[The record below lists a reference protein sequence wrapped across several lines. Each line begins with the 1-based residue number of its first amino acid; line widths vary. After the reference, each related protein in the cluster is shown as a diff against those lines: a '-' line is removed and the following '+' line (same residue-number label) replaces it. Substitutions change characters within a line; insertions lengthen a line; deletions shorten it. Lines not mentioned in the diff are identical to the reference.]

1 PVSAPPPS
9 GPRLLTY
16 PELRARKGIPFSRSE
31 LRRRELKGT
40 FPRHITLGE
49 GFEPLDRVDRER
61 GRRLHRCPDGGATRV
76 RRSRAARR
84 ASRPRRNEMADKEE
98 FQADTEDNK
107 KKPKQADILIG
118 LAQSAELFHSAD
130 DTGFADLDINGHRET
145 WPTRAKGFRRWLARR
160 FFEATQGAPSSEA
173 LQSALNVIEARAYF
187 DAPEGVPAAGE
198 ALGARRSAIP
208 RNEDRGW
215 GQSAFRGIG
224 ARPQALEQRRP
235 YPSDFQGRL
244 RGRRPLLLQPAQL

>member
-1 PVSAPPPS
+1 FSIYKAPPQFRRRQMILPESKKRGRPPVPVSAPPPS

-84 ASRPRRNEMADKEE
+84 ASRPMRNAMADKEE
-98 FQADTEDNK
+98 FQADNEENK
-107 KKPKQADILIG
+107 KKPKEADILIG

-187 DAPEGVPAAGE
+187 DAPEGAVHIRVGG
-198 ALGARRSAIP
+198 L
-208 RNEDRGW
+208 D
-215 GQSAFRGIG
+215 
-224 ARPQALEQRRP
+224 
-235 YPSDFQGRL
+235 GRL
-244 RGRRPLLLQPAQL
+244 YLDLGDETW